1 MPGGLSQFFIL
12 SPRGDS
18 IIFRDLRRDAPKST
32 TEAFYRCVKF
42 WGGKVAEAPPVFN
55 LDHLNYIYV
64 KKNGLYFVV
73 VSRENVSP
81 NFATELLIR
90 LTKVT
95 KDYCGVQHTDNSHT
109 HAQLCCS
116 PSLRCSSRLTSCSS
130 CCAALGAE
138 RGVCAHQL
146 RPHL

>member
-1 MPGGLSQFFIL
+1 MPGALSQFFIL

-18 IIFRDLRRDAPKST
+18 IIFRDLRRDAPKTT
-32 TEAFYRCVKF
+32 TESFYRCVKF

-55 LDHLNYIYV
+55 QDHLNYIYV
-64 KKNGLYFVV
+64 KKNGLYFVF

-95 KDYCGVQHTDNSHT
+95 KDYCGVSTQRQQTQT
-109 HAQLCCS
+109 RQ
-116 PSLRCSSRLTSCSS
+116 RCSSYEPQQPQLTSCSP
-130 CCAALGAE
+130 AGAE
-138 RGVCAHQL
+138 RGVRSHQL